1 MYPRCVSVKRVPFL
15 CPFASKTVKQA
26 PSMMIRMMFHHHP
39 NRPNYRHRYHQQN
52 RRPRCFSRYYD
63 RKQSCITNTNTN
75 AKTTKVSWKHI
86 FSPNARTAFACAAAA
101 SAASGGG
108 ERRCVVCQNTGL
120 KPCGQCE
127 GTGVNQ
133 EDKYGGKDGYKGQ
146 PCWLCQ
152 GKRKAMCGN
161 CIDLTD
167 SF

>member
-1 MYPRCVSVKRVPFL
+1 
-15 CPFASKTVKQA
+15 
-26 PSMMIRMMFHHHP
+26 MIRTMVKHHP
-39 NRPNYRHRYHQQN
+39 NRPNYRHRYHHQQN
-52 RRPRCFSRYYD
+52 RPPRCFFLNTTIGSSRATPLTPTPTQ
-63 RKQSCITNTNTN
+63 RQQ
-75 AKTTKVSWKHI
+75 KVLKRI
-86 FSPNARTAFACAAAA
+86 SPNARTAFARAASA

-108 ERRCVVCQNTGL
+108 EKKVCPVCQNTGL

-133 EDKYGGKDGYKGQ
+133 EDKYGGKDGYKKGQ

-152 GKRKAMCGN
+152 GKRKTMCGN

>member
-1 MYPRCVSVKRVPFL
+1 M
-15 CPFASKTVKQA
+15 T
-26 PSMMIRMMFHHHP
+26 IRMMVNHHP
-39 NRPNYRHRYHQQN
+39 NRPNYRHRYHHQQN
-52 RRPRCFSRYYD
+52 RPPRCFFLNTTIGSSRATPLTPTPTQ
-63 RKQSCITNTNTN
+63 RHQ
-75 AKTTKVSWKHI
+75 KVLKHI
-86 FSPNARTAFACAAAA
+86 FSPNARTAFARAASA

-108 ERRCVVCQNTGL
+108 EKKVCPVCQNTGL

-133 EDKYGGKDGYKGQ
+133 EDKYGGKDGYKKGQ

-152 GKRKAMCGN
+152 GKRKTMCGN

>member
-1 MYPRCVSVKRVPFL
+1 MFCAIL
-15 CPFASKTVKQA
+15 CRQIASKNRLA
-26 PSMMIRMMFHHHP
+26 SAFESMMIRMMVKHHP
-39 NRPNYRHRYHQQN
+39 NRPNYRHRYHHQQN
-52 RRPRCFSRYYD
+52 RRPHYFCLNTTIGSSRATPLTPTPTQ
-63 RKQSCITNTNTN
+63 RQQ
-75 AKTTKVSWKHI
+75 KVLKHI
-86 FSPNARTAFACAAAA
+86 FPPNARTAFARAASA

-108 ERRCVVCQNTGL
+108 EKKVCPVCQNTGL

-133 EDKYGGKDGYKGQ
+133 EDKYGGEDGYKKGQ

-152 GKRKAMCGN
+152 GKRKTMCGN

>member
-1 MYPRCVSVKRVPFL
+1 
-15 CPFASKTVKQA
+15 
-26 PSMMIRMMFHHHP
+26 MMIRTMMFHHPNHP
-39 NRPNYRHRYHQQN
+39 NHRHQYHHQQN
-52 RRPRCFSRYYD
+52 RRPRCFCLDTTISSSRATPLTPTPTQ
-63 RKQSCITNTNTN
+63 RHQRVT
-75 AKTTKVSWKHI
+75 WKHI
-86 FSPNARTAFACAAAA
+86 FSPNPRTAFACAAAA

-108 ERRCVVCQNTGL
+108 GEKKVCPVCQNTGL

-133 EDKYGGKDGYKGQ
+133 EDKYGGKDGYKKGQ

-152 GKRKAMCGN
+152 GKRKTMCGN